1 MRRAAGTS
9 PRLYVYKLTTDNGGA
24 PCIKRGLLSLAICKP
39 IIRRKARA
47 QPRDWIFGFGGRDL
61 RGRLIYIARVT
72 ERLENGSYYV
82 DDAYKG
88 RDDRVY
94 RREDGKFVV
103 RSGAKY
109 HSDGTQLEHDLGKPP
124 EYTRAVTLLSDDFR
138 YWGKTGTSDYREQ
151 FPAVAALLDRLTQ
164 GHRVNLS
171 DAEGRELVELQRSQW
186 QAHPNT
192 KVLGPPS
199 EGDRRKVC
207 NRSEGSVG
215 LRILNRSP
223 FP

>member
-1 MRRAAGTS
+1 MKRAAGMS

-39 IIRRKARA
+39 SIRRTA
-47 QPRDWIFGFGGRDL
+47 QEDDWIFGFGGRKL
-61 RGRLIYIARVT
+61 GKRLIYIARVT
-72 ERLENGSYYV
+72 KPPLEDGSYYV

-103 RSGAKY
+103 RNGAEY
-109 HSDGTQLEHDLGKPP
+109 HRDGTQLEHDLGEPP

-138 YWGKTGTSDYREQ
+138 YWGKKGTSDYREQ

-171 DAEGRELVELQRSQW
+171 DAERRELVELQRSQW

-199 EGDRRKVC
+199 QGDRSKLC
-207 NRSEGSVG
+207 NRSEGRVG
-215 LRILNRSP
+215 SSHLEP
-223 FP
+223 